1 MSAIQTFL
9 EKIKTAIYGE
19 EVRGSIHDAIEQCYK
34 DATGNP
40 ESVAA
45 VVEQNNQMA
54 DLLENTPYTTAIE
67 DTDIY
72 ELPIHTIRD
81 GVVSETS
88 TWSSQK
94 IQDALDNAQNDINNV
109 SQKIT
114 DKFIIIDGVHNGLE
128 GLSDVDKTITIGS
141 VAKLGGKDNL
151 QVIFA
156 GQDHRTHYSSPSD
169 PVDYDF
175 TGVYRPIINV
185 GLYGMDNDIPRG
197 QISPYPSAM
206 RETGGNIVLDFNL
219 RTDHIPEDQ
228 NVYYDIK
235 YRFVILRLS

>member
-67 DTDIY
+67 ETDTFD
-72 ELPIHTIRD
+72 LPVHTIRD
-81 GVVSETS
+81 DVTTETS
-88 TWSSQK
+88 TWSSTK
-94 IQDALDNAQNDINNV
+94 IQSMLDDGHETV
-109 SQKIT
+109 STEIR
-114 DKFIIIDGVHNGLE
+114 DKFIVVDGSHNGIKQDSYVE
-128 GLSDVDKTITIGS
+128 KTINVGITAALGS
-141 VAKLGGKDNL
+141 VENL

-156 GQDHRTHYSSPSD
+156 GQDQQQRWESASGSIGEA
-169 PVDYDF
+169 F
-175 TGVYRPIINV
+175 TGIYKPMVRSRID
-185 GLYGMDNDIPRG
+185 GMLEDEVDSIA
-197 QISPYPSAM
+197 YPNIRSVS
-206 RETGGNIVLDFNL
+206 ENQGNITVSFVLRPVNYT
-219 RTDHIPEDQ
+219 TDLDS
-228 NVYYDIK
+228 YYDIK
-235 YRFVILRLS
+235 YRIVLMKLS

>member
-1 MSAIQTFL
+1 MSVIQNFL
-9 EKIKTAIYGE
+9 TKILEARYGE
-19 EVRGSIHDAIEQCYK
+19 EVRGSIHDAIDQCYK

-141 VAKLGGKDNL
+141 VAELGGKDNL

-235 YRFVILRLS
+235 YRFVIMLLS